1 MVRCGALF
9 ATILLIAN
17 SSSMASEFNGL
28 LTRVPGGAN
37 AIMLIDVEKTLAT
50 PLAKQNGWDRKLT
63 EGGADRPMYLP
74 PEADKVVVAVQVD
87 MARGFRRSWETAVMG
102 LTEQMPM
109 RLIARAEG
117 GSLDEINGVQAVL
130 IPSDAYFVE
139 IDKNILGLAAPADR
153 QAVGRW
159 INGNAGKPS
168 LDISDYLD
176 RAASA
181 MSQGPHVV
189 IALDSANA
197 LQVQRITQ
205 RLEETGFAAKHNLD
219 IPATA
224 DLIAG
229 LQGLVLEIQFTEK
242 AEASARIDFSAP
254 VPLNATV
261 ARALV
266 LRTLD
271 TLQMSLPGLEDWK
284 YSVVDK
290 AIVARGPLS
299 NDAMRRIFSL
309 MELPSTKFSSL
320 KEANVEEASGDDLAK
335 NSMAYFKSVDAL
347 VKDLKDRAKSSNS
360 DAYWIDR
367 YASRIDRLPILH
379 VDDDLLQYGE
389 KLSETLRIMSGSRKM
404 SNLQGGAASRNDLNQ
419 GGVYYGSGNGYGSYS
434 YSTARTRER
443 NAGVDRANAAA
454 SGTVT
459 KLEGWNLIDNA
470 TVDIRREMTKR
481 YNVEF

>member
-1 MVRCGALF
+1 MVRYGALL
-9 ATILLIAN
+9 AAILLMVD
-17 SSSMASEFNGL
+17 SSCMASEFNDL
-28 LTRVPGGAN
+28 LARVPGGAN
-37 AIMLIDVEKTLAT
+37 AIMLFDVEKTLAT
-50 PLAKQNGWDRKLT
+50 PLAKQSGWDLKIT

-87 MARGFRRSWETAVMG
+87 MVRGFRRSWETAVMG

-117 GSLDEINGVQAVL
+117 GSLDVINGVQTAL

-139 IDKNILGLAAPADR
+139 IDRNILGLAAPADR

-181 MSQGPHVV
+181 MSHGPHVV

-197 LQVQRITQ
+197 LQVQRIKQ
-205 RLEETGFAAKHNLD
+205 RLEETEFAAKHGLD
-219 IPATA
+219 PTATA
-224 DLIAG
+224 DLFAG
-229 LQGLVLEIQFTEK
+229 LQGLVLEIQFSDK
-242 AEASARIDFSAP
+242 AVATARIDFSAA
-254 VPLNATV
+254 VTLNATV

-266 LRTLD
+266 LQTLD
-271 TLQMSLPGLEDWK
+271 SQQMSLPGLEDWK

-290 AIVARGPLS
+290 AIVADGALS
-299 NDAMRRIFSL
+299 ADALRRIFSL

-320 KEANVEEASGDDLAK
+320 KEANTEEASGDDTAK
-335 NSMAYFKSVDAL
+335 NSLAYFKSVDAL
-347 VKDLKDRAKSSNS
+347 VKDLKERAKSSNS

-443 NAGVDRANAAA
+443 NAGVDRMNAAA
-454 SGTVT
+454 AGTVA

-470 TVDIRREMTKR
+470 TVQIRRAMTKR